1 MRRSKSG
8 GGVQP
13 WWGQYNPS
21 IRLLKIEQDI
31 DAARLGIGLQEA
43 ADLVVVKGKADECF
57 LGAALDEFIVD
68 SAIENGAR
76 RNLPRSADAALAFER
91 KPGENELSHVVL
103 RTFVNC
109 DAIRNTGGFIV
120 EVRRGGNFC
129 VEEAMRGVG
138 VLNPIPSALHSPPS

>member
-8 GGVQP
+8 AGVQP
-13 WWGQYNPS
+13 SRRQYNPS

-91 KPGENELSHVVL
+91 NPGENELRHGGWGTCV
-103 RTFVNC
+103 TC
-109 DAIRNTGGFIV
+109 AAIRNTGGF
-120 EVRRGGNFC
+120 
-129 VEEAMRGVG
+129 M
-138 VLNPIPSALHSPPS
+138 